1 MVGIHQNPLD
11 QIIAVLVAS
20 NIDERNAWTIWMSCG
35 DDSEISI
42 KEFDPTNLE
51 TLLDDFGSKLVN
63 AVAVRV
69 GKNVIDNSAPV
80 CRRTMF
86 AEMLDAPITEL
97 AMSNEIDACD
107 NFFDSRTLKID

>member
-1 MVGIHQNPLD
+1 
-11 QIIAVLVAS
+11 
-20 NIDERNAWTIWMSCG
+20 MSCG

-42 KEFDPTNLE
+42 QEFDPTNLE
-51 TLLDDFGSKLVN
+51 TLLDDFGSKLIN

-69 GKNVIDNSAPV
+69 GKNVIDDSAPV
-80 CRRTMF
+80 WRRAMF